1 MIFIFSVP
9 ICAGLSLPL
18 YYIWMYALTP
28 VTEAL
33 RDQYRFGCTI
43 MAVSCVL
50 ELCAEAP
57 AFVGQVFCFVKLKI
71 VMDTLHIFVRS
82 LVFILLVIGNSERVI
97 WAFGIAQLASCLT
110 ILCGNY
116 GFFFFYLRQHR
127 SQAPATSPTKKND
140 DAVNDLDLDDFPI
153 RKMSDFLPLVG
164 LPKLKPDEGNFN
176 PELQRL
182 VLSFLKQGMLKQILT
197 EGEKYVMS
205 VSPVLTFSQQATYD
219 VVNNMGSLAARFI
232 FRPIEDSSYF
242 YFTQTLAR
250 DVPLHEQNRERVAE
264 ASGVLSNIC
273 KGVLSVGLVGFVFGQ
288 SYSGTLLLL
297 YGGEDFVAGGLPEVL
312 LRWHC
317 LSIVL
322 LAVNGITEGY
332 MFATNTSQQIDK
344 YNYLMA
350 LFSVTFLVLSFQ
362 LTSWFGPVGFILANC
377 TNMALRIGYSLRY
390 IKRQYDHTGS
400 FNPLQGLRPDLLF
413 VFALVFSGVVCSLS
427 QSVVLPRSLLLHV
440 GIGATCLLVVLS
452 SWLWENKDIA
462 RQLLGKVTSKL
473 KTN

>member
-1 MIFIFSVP
+1 M
-9 ICAGLSLPL
+9 PL
-18 YYIWMYALTP
+18 YYIWMHALTP
-28 VTEAL
+28 VTESL
-33 RDQYRFGCTI
+33 RDQYRFGCLT
-43 MAVSCVL
+43 MAISCIL

-71 VMDTLHIFVRS
+71 VMDTTHILVRS
-82 LVFILLVIGNSERVI
+82 LVFILLVVGNSERVI

-116 GFFFFYLRQHR
+116 GFFFVYLRGKSGGVKKKR
-127 SQAPATSPTKKND
+127 KPDSSQD
-140 DAVNDLDLDDFPI
+140 MDDFPI
-153 RKMSDFLPLVG
+153 TRMRDFLPLVG
-164 LPKLKPDEGNFN
+164 LQRLEVNEGNFN
-176 PELQRL
+176 PELQKL

-205 VSPVLTFSQQATYD
+205 ISPVLTFSQQATYD

-250 DVPLHEQNRERVAE
+250 DVPLHDQKPEKVAE

-297 YGGEDFVAGGLPEVL
+297 YGGQDFVAGGLPELL

-322 LAVNGITEGY
+322 LAVNGISEGY

-350 LFSVTFLVLSFQ
+350 LFSVTFLVLSYQ

-390 IKRQYDHTGS
+390 IRRQYAKTGDS
-400 FNPLQGLRPDLLF
+400 FRPLQGLRPDPLF
-413 VFALVFSGVVCSLS
+413 VLALVLSAIVCSLS
-427 QSVVLPRSLLLHV
+427 QSYLLPRSIVLHICTGGLCLLL
-440 GIGATCLLVVLS
+440 VLS
-452 SWLWENKDIA
+452 CWAWENRA
-462 RQLLGKVTSKL
+462 VTRHLLSRVTSKL

>member
-1 MIFIFSVP
+1 
-9 ICAGLSLPL
+9 
-18 YYIWMYALTP
+18 MYALTP
-28 VTEAL
+28 VTDAL
-33 RDQYRFGCTI
+33 KEQYRFGCIVMTI
-43 MAVSCVL
+43 SCVL

-71 VMDTLHIFVRS
+71 VMDTTHIFVRS
-82 LVFILLVIGNSERVI
+82 LVFIILVIGNSERVI

-116 GFFFFYLRQHR
+116 GFFYVYLKKR
-127 SQAPATSPTKKND
+127 SEKLKKSDAAPGD
-140 DAVNDLDLDDFPI
+140 MEDFPI
-153 RKMSDFLPLVG
+153 HRMRDLLPFVG
-164 LPKLKPDEGNFN
+164 LKRLEETEGNFN
-176 PELQRL
+176 PELQKL

-205 VSPVLTFSQQATYD
+205 ISPVLTFSQQATYD

-250 DVPLHEQNRERVAE
+250 DVPLHEQATDKVAE
-264 ASGVLSNIC
+264 ASGVLTNIC

-297 YGGEDFVAGGLPEVL
+297 YGGQDFVAGGLPELL

-322 LAVNGITEGY
+322 LAVNGISEGY
-332 MFATNTSQQIDK
+332 MFATNTSKQIDK

-350 LFSVTFLVLSFQ
+350 IFSITFLVLSYQ

-377 TNMALRIGYSLRY
+377 TNMAMRIGYSLRY
-390 IKRQYDHTGS
+390 IRKQYEKTTGGL
-400 FNPLQGLRPDLLF
+400 NPLIGLRPDLLF
-413 VFALVFSGVVCSLS
+413 VMALVFSAIVCFLS
-427 QSVVLPRSLLLHV
+427 QSYVLPRSTIMHIAVGCGCLLLVLGSWMYSNRAVTKH
-440 GIGATCLLVVLS
+440 LLS
-452 SWLWENKDIA
+452 
-462 RQLLGKVTSKL
+462 KVTSKI

>member
-1 MIFIFSVP
+1 
-9 ICAGLSLPL
+9 
-18 YYIWMYALTP
+18 MYALTP
-28 VTEAL
+28 VTDAL
-33 RDQYRFGCTI
+33 RDQYRFGCAIMTI
-43 MAVSCVL
+43 SCVL

-82 LVFILLVIGNSERVI
+82 LVFILLVVGNSERVI

-116 GFFFFYLRQHR
+116 GFFFVYLRRHR
-127 SQAPATSPTKKND
+127 SHAPATSKKKKND
-140 DAVNDLDLDDFPI
+140 DDAAADVTDLDLDDFPI
-153 RKMSDFLPLVG
+153 RRMSDFLPFIG
-164 LPKLKPDEGNFN
+164 LSKLKPDEGNFN

-250 DVPLHEQNRERVAE
+250 DVPLHEQKRERIAE

-350 LFSVTFLVLSFQ
+350 VFSVTFLVLSYQ

-377 TNMALRIGYSLRY
+377 TNMALRIGYSLQY
-390 IKRQYDHTGS
+390 IKRQYDQTGS

-413 VFALVFSGVVCSLS
+413 VLALVFSGVVCSLS
-427 QSVVLPRSLLLHV
+427 QSVVLPRSILLHV
-440 GIGATCLLVVLS
+440 AVGAVCLLVVLC
-452 SWLWENKDIA
+452 SWMWENKEMA
-462 RQLLGKVTSKL
+462 GQLLGKVTSKFKS